1 MIKSPFDGFKPGKD
15 WSMAL
20 GRGFWATRDIRDVLA
35 IANLARSSEDVEF
48 VARRYRK
55 YKRRNRQE

>member
-1 MIKSPFDGFKPGKD
+1 
-15 WSMAL
+15 MAL

-48 VARRYRK
+48 VATTLQKMQEEKSNKNR
-55 YKRRNRQE
+55 RQEVQ